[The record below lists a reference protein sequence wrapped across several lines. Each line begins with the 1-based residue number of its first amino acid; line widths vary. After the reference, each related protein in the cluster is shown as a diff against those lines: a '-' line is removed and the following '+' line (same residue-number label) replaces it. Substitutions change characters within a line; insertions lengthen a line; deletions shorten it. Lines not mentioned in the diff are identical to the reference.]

1 MFYLLSK
8 LAFLAVRPSN
18 AVILAMLIGLVARGT
33 RFRKFGTRL
42 GLFGLFALVVF
53 AWTGAG
59 DVLINPLERR
69 FPFPELGD
77 TPPTGIIVLGGVLDP
92 WSTRMHHTPQTID
105 GAERIAAGIDLA
117 RRYPSARLVYSGGT
131 ADAPP
136 ALEPEAD
143 IVGRMFAEA
152 GIAPDRVVLE
162 KRSLNTR
169 ENALFSYD
177 LVGPRSGERW
187 IVVTSAFHMPRA
199 IGCLRAAGWTGLVAY
214 PVDYRGDPLP
224 DIVDLKSAS
233 ESLLRTDLAV
243 KEWIGLVVY
252 RFGGFTDALFPA
264 P

>member
-1 MFYLLSK
+1 VFYLLSK
-8 LAFLAVRPSN
+8 LAFLALRPSN
-18 AVILAMLIGLVARGT
+18 AVILAMLVGLVARGT
-33 RFRKFGTRL
+33 RFAKFGTRL
-42 GLFGLFALVVF
+42 GLFGLTCLVVF
-53 AWTGAG
+53 AWTGIG

-77 TPPTGIIVLGGVLDP
+77 APPTGIIVLGGVLDP
-92 WSTRMHHTPQTID
+92 WSTRAHHTPQTID

-117 RRYPSARLVYSGGT
+117 RRYPSARLIYSGGT

-136 ALEPEAD
+136 DLEREAD
-143 IVGRMFAEA
+143 VVGRMFADA
-152 GIAPDRVVLE
+152 GIAPGRIVLE
-162 KRSLNTR
+162 RQSLNTP

-177 LVGPRSGERW
+177 LVHPRHGERW
-187 IVVTSAFHMPRA
+187 IVVTSAFHMARA

-214 PVDYRGDPLP
+214 PVDYRGDGRP
-224 DIVDLKSAS
+224 DLVDLKSAS
-233 ESLLRTDLAV
+233 EALMRTDIAV